1 MFDLL
6 QTYTALYERKEL
18 EKEYSDLV
26 ASEKPRNVIPPYWT
40 LGVLGV
46 IGLIFIAL
54 VLGSEFFQTIST
66 TSLLGSIFYTIAYI
80 ILFVIA
86 LIVLA
91 LVLFVV
97 GILVKLLNYIFGLF
111 IRRTTAHQL
120 KLNEILHKK
129 KVLQDKYN
137 ELNHVLV
144 NSYVPA
150 EYQDLEILE
159 FLNKVIKQRRAS
171 TIPEAINLYVAEM
184 HHQEQLNK
192 ITALEA
198 QSNRKIKVLEQ
209 DLAKAHKAAK
219 KAQKTADSAFFI
231 SILK

>member
-1 MFDLL
+1 MDF
-6 QTYTALYERKEL
+6 
-18 EKEYSDLV
+18 
-26 ASEKPRNVIPPYWT
+26 
-40 LGVLGV
+40 GGF
-46 IGLIFIAL
+46 GLIFIAL

-66 TSLLGSIFYTIAYI
+66 TSLLGSIFYAIGYI

-91 LVLFVV
+91 LILFVV

-144 NSYVPA
+144 NSYVPV
-150 EYQDLEILE
+150 EFQDLEILE

-192 ITALEA
+192 ITALET

>member
-18 EKEYSDLV
+18 EKEYSDLI
-26 ASEKPRNVIPPYWT
+26 ASEKPRNVIPSYWT

-80 ILFVIA
+80 MLFVIA